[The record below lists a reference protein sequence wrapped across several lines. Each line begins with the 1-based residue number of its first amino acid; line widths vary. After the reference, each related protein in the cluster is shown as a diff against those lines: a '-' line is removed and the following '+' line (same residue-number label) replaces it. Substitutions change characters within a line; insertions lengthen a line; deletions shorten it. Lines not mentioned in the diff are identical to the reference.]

1 MTTALRRAA
10 RALGVLVGLAILG
23 LGTAG
28 TAAAHPTLLFTEPA
42 ADTAVSDAPQAITLM
57 FNEQVSIG
65 SDAIVVLDKDG
76 RTVPMGAA
84 TTARGGEVVTAR
96 PAAPLPPGSY
106 TVRWRV
112 TGTDGDLV
120 EEEFRFGV
128 GYALIAAAPG
138 VEQPP
143 IGWLSAALRW
153 VLFAGFAI
161 GFGGLI
167 GERFIASARAENPRL
182 PAPRSAI
189 TGALVAA
196 LAAATGLAAQATAD
210 TGRVSVL
217 WRDGTGVVVSIE
229 VAGLAAA
236 LAVLRLRRRTWA
248 LLPLLVIVG
257 AEGWRSHAQ
266 TAAPGWGALLTGVHL
281 AAAAI
286 WAGALVATTLAVL
299 AWRREPAA
307 VLWVLSS
314 YMRLALWTFIVVI
327 STGVLSA
334 LVLLPL
340 SDVFSTDYGRVLLV
354 KLGLVATATVL
365 ALKARTIQRSEG
377 RIPKLAKVIR
387 GESITLVAVL
397 ALSATLVST
406 TPVTATVQQPAPPE
420 PRGPVLPLGT
430 LAGQIGVAIAAS
442 DGQLVVRL
450 ATPRRGDYYAA
461 QPDVRYTLSGRLSLP
476 TGDDQP
482 LTFRGCGQGCFVADA
497 DWGDGENVLSLA
509 AGADTAKGGSVSLL
523 VPWPTLPGADELARA
538 VAATRAAGDITVYEA
553 VTSDTTTGP
562 GEPKPLDVPA
572 EFFVSQ
578 EPYAAGSAPQAV
590 RLVGGSGATRLAL
603 GYPAASINV
612 LLTLDRAGR
621 IADVILT
628 DPKHLVTRRIV
639 YADHGRP

>member
-1 MTTALRRAA
+1 MTTRLRRASGM
-10 RALGVLVGLAILG
+10 LGVLVGLAILG
-23 LGTAG
+23 LGAAG
-28 TAAAHPTLLFTEPA
+28 NAAAHPTLLFTEPA

-57 FNEQVSIG
+57 FNEQVSVG

-76 RTVPMGAA
+76 RAVPVSAA
-84 TTARGGEVVTAR
+84 TTLRDGQVVTAR
-96 PAAPLPPGSY
+96 PAAPLPAGSY

-128 GYALIAAAPG
+128 GYALTAAAPG
-138 VEQPP
+138 AEQPP

-167 GERFIASARAENPRL
+167 ADRFIASARAENPRL

-189 TGALVAA
+189 IGALLAA
-196 LAAATGLAAQATAD
+196 LAGTVGLAAQAMAD
-210 TGRVSVL
+210 AERVSVL
-217 WRDGTGVVVSIE
+217 WRDGSGVVLSVE
-229 VAGLAAA
+229 AAGLAAA
-236 LAVLRLRRRTWA
+236 LALLQTRRRAWA
-248 LLPLLVIVG
+248 LLALLVVVA

-286 WAGALVATTLAVL
+286 WVGALVTTTLAVL

-307 VLWVLSS
+307 VRWVLSG
-314 YMRLALWTFIVVI
+314 YMRLALWTVVVVI
-327 STGVLSA
+327 GTGVVSA

-340 SDVFSTDYGRVLLV
+340 ADVFSTNYGRVLLV
-354 KLGLVATATVL
+354 KLGLVTTATVL
-365 ALKARTIQRSEG
+365 ALTARSIQRSEA
-377 RIPKLAKVIR
+377 RIPKLATVIR
-387 GESITLVAVL
+387 GESLTLVAVL

-406 TPVTATVQQPAPPE
+406 MPASGAVQPAPPE

-430 LAGQIGVAIAAS
+430 LAGQIGVAVAAS

-450 ATPRRGDYYAA
+450 ATPRRGDYYVA
-461 QPDVRYTLSGRLSLP
+461 QSDVRYTLAGRVSRPSGDEMVLM
-476 TGDDQP
+476 
-482 LTFRGCGQGCFVADA
+482 FRGCGQGCFVADA

-509 AGADTAKGGSVSLL
+509 AGADTARGGSISLL

-553 VTSDTTTGP
+553 VTSDTTTGS
-562 GEPKPLDVPA
+562 GEPKPLDVSA

-578 EPYAAGSAPQAV
+578 EPYAAGSAPQVV
-590 RLVGGSGATRLAL
+590 RLAGGTGATRLAL
-603 GYPAASINV
+603 GYPAASITV

-639 YADHGRP
+639 YGDHD

>member
-1 MTTALRRAA
+1 MTTRLRRASGV
-10 RALGVLVGLAILG
+10 LGVLVGLAILG
-23 LGTAG
+23 LGAAG

-57 FNEQVSIG
+57 FNEQVSVG

-76 RTVPMGAA
+76 RAIPVGAA
-84 TTARGGEVVTAR
+84 TTLRDGQVVTAR
-96 PAAPLPPGSY
+96 PAAPLPAGSY

-128 GYALIAAAPG
+128 GYALTAAAPG
-138 VEQPP
+138 AEQPP

-167 GERFIASARAENPRL
+167 AERFIASARAENPRL

-196 LAAATGLAAQATAD
+196 LAGTVGLAAQAMAD
-210 TGRVSVL
+210 AERVSVL
-217 WRDGTGVVVSIE
+217 WRDGSGVVVSIE
-229 VAGLAAA
+229 AAGLAAA
-236 LAVLRLRRRTWA
+236 LALLRIRRRTWA
-248 LLPLLVIVG
+248 LLALLTVVA

-286 WAGALVATTLAVL
+286 WVGALVTTTLSVL

-307 VLWVLSS
+307 VRWVLSG
-314 YMRLALWTFIVVI
+314 YMRLALWTVVVVI
-327 STGVLSA
+327 GTGVMSA

-340 SDVFSTDYGRVLLV
+340 SDVFSTNYGRVLLV
-354 KLGLVATATVL
+354 KLGLVTTATAL
-365 ALKARTIQRSEG
+365 ALTARSIQRSEA
-377 RIPKLAKVIR
+377 RIPKLASVIR
-387 GESITLVAVL
+387 GESLILVAVL

-406 TPVTATVQQPAPPE
+406 APVTAAVQPAPPE
-420 PRGPVLPLGT
+420 PRGSVLPLGT
-430 LAGQIGVAIAAS
+430 LAGQIGVAVAAS

-461 QPDVRYTLSGRLSLP
+461 QADVRYTLSGRLGRP
-476 TGDDQP
+476 AGDDRP
-482 LTFRGCGQGCFVADA
+482 LMFRGCGQGCFVADA

-509 AGADTAKGGSVSLL
+509 AGADTARGGSVSLL

-538 VAATRAAGDITVYEA
+538 VVATRAAGDITVYEA
-553 VTSDTTTGP
+553 VTSDTTTGS
-562 GEPKPLDVPA
+562 GEPKPLDVSA

-578 EPYAAGSAPQAV
+578 EPYAAGSAPQVVQLA
-590 RLVGGSGATRLAL
+590 GGTGATRLAL
-603 GYPAASINV
+603 GYPAASINA

-621 IADVILT
+621 IVDVILT

-639 YADHGRP
+639 YADHD

>member
-1 MTTALRRAA
+1 
-10 RALGVLVGLAILG
+10 
-23 LGTAG
+23 
-28 TAAAHPTLLFTEPA
+28 
-42 ADTAVSDAPQAITLM
+42 
-57 FNEQVSIG
+57 
-65 SDAIVVLDKDG
+65 
-76 RTVPMGAA
+76 
-84 TTARGGEVVTAR
+84 
-96 PAAPLPPGSY
+96 
-106 TVRWRV
+106 VRWRV

-128 GYALIAAAPG
+128 GYALTAVAPG
-138 VEQPP
+138 AEQPP
-143 IGWLSAALRW
+143 IAWLSAALRW
-153 VLFAGFAI
+153 VLFAGFAVA
-161 GFGGLI
+161 FGGLI
-167 GERFIASARAENPRL
+167 GERFIVSARAENPRL

-196 LAAATGLAAQATAD
+196 LAGTAGLAAQALVDA
-210 TGRVSVL
+210 GRVSVL
-217 WRDGTGVVVSIE
+217 WRDGSGVVVSIE
-229 VAGLAAA
+229 AAGLAVA
-236 LAVLRLRRRTWA
+236 LALVWLRRRTWA
-248 LLPLLVIVG
+248 LLPLLVVVA

-281 AAAAI
+281 AAAAT
-286 WAGALVATTLAVL
+286 WVGALVATTLAVL
-299 AWRREPAA
+299 AWRHEPAA
-307 VLWVLSS
+307 VRWVLSS
-314 YMRLALWTFIVVI
+314 YMRLALWTFVVVI
-327 STGVLSA
+327 GTGVASA

-354 KLGLVATATVL
+354 KLGLVVTATAL
-365 ALKARTIQRSEG
+365 ALTARTVQRSEA

-387 GESITLVAVL
+387 GESLTLVAVL

-406 TPVTATVQQPAPPE
+406 TPATGAVQPVPPE

-430 LAGQIGVAIAAS
+430 LAGQIGVAVAAS

-461 QPDVRYTLSGRLSLP
+461 QPDVRYTLSGRVGRP
-476 TGDDQP
+476 TGDDRP
-482 LTFRGCGQGCFVADA
+482 LTFRGCGQGCFVAGA

-553 VTSDTTTGP
+553 VTSDTTTGS
-562 GEPKPLDVPA
+562 GEPTPLNVPA

-590 RLVGGSGATRLAL
+590 RLAAGSGATRLAL

-621 IADVILT
+621 IVDETLT
-628 DPKHLVTRRIV
+628 DPRHLVTRRIV
-639 YADHGRP
+639 YPEHD

>member
-1 MTTALRRAA
+1 MTIRLRRASGV
-10 RALGVLVGLAILG
+10 LGVLVGLAILS

-57 FNEQVSIG
+57 FNEQVSVG

-76 RTVPMGAA
+76 RAIPVGAA
-84 TTARGGEVVTAR
+84 TTSRDGQVVTAR
-96 PAAPLPPGSY
+96 PAAPLPAGSY

-128 GYALIAAAPG
+128 GYALTAAAPG
-138 VEQPP
+138 AEQPP
-143 IGWLSAALRW
+143 IGGLSAALRW

-167 GERFIASARAENPRL
+167 AERFIASARAENPRL

-196 LAAATGLAAQATAD
+196 LAGTVGLAAQAMAD
-210 TGRVSVL
+210 AERVSVL
-217 WRDGTGVVVSIE
+217 WRDGSGVVVSIE
-229 VAGLAAA
+229 AAGLAAA
-236 LAVLRLRRRTWA
+236 LALLRIRRRRWA
-248 LLPLLVIVG
+248 LLALLVVVA

-286 WAGALVATTLAVL
+286 WVGALVTTTLAVL

-307 VLWVLSS
+307 VRWVLSG
-314 YMRLALWTFIVVI
+314 YMRLALWTVVVVI
-327 STGVLSA
+327 GTGVVSA

-340 SDVFSTDYGRVLLV
+340 SDVFSTNYGRVLLV
-354 KLGLVATATVL
+354 KLGLVTTATGL
-365 ALKARTIQRSEG
+365 ALTARSIQRSEAH
-377 RIPKLAKVIR
+377 IPKLASVIR
-387 GESITLVAVL
+387 GESLILVAVL

-406 TPVTATVQQPAPPE
+406 APVTVAVQPVPPE

-430 LAGQIGVAIAAS
+430 LAGQIGVAVAAS

-461 QPDVRYTLSGRLSLP
+461 QADVRYTLSGRLGRP
-476 TGDDQP
+476 AGDDRR
-482 LTFRGCGQGCFVADA
+482 LMFRGCGQGCFVADA

-509 AGADTAKGGSVSLL
+509 AGADTARGGSVSLL
-523 VPWPTLPGADELARA
+523 VPWPTLQGADELARA

-553 VTSDTTTGP
+553 VTSDTTTGSA
-562 GEPKPLDVPA
+562 EPKPLDVSA

-578 EPYAAGSAPQAV
+578 EPYAAGSAPQVV
-590 RLVGGSGATRLAL
+590 RLAGGTGATRLAL

-621 IADVILT
+621 IADVVLT

-639 YADHGRP
+639 YTDRD

>member
-10 RALGVLVGLAILG
+10 GTLGVLVALAILA
-23 LGTAG
+23 LGTAA
-28 TAAAHPTLLFTEPA
+28 TAAAHPTLLFAEPA
-42 ADTAVSDAPQAITLM
+42 ADSAVSDAPQAITLI
-57 FNEQVSIG
+57 FNEQVSVG

-96 PAAPLPPGSY
+96 PAAPIPPGSY

-128 GYALIAAAPG
+128 GYALSAAAPG

-161 GFGGLI
+161 GLGGLI
-167 GERFIASARAENPRL
+167 AERFIVSARAGNPRL
-182 PAPRSAI
+182 PAPRSTI

-196 LAAATGLAAQATAD
+196 LAGTVGLAAQAMAD
-210 TGRVSVL
+210 AGRVSVL
-217 WRDGTGVVVSIE
+217 WRDGPGVIVSIE
-229 VAGLAAA
+229 AAGLAAA
-236 LAVLRLRRRTWA
+236 LALLCLRRRTWA
-248 LLPLLVIVG
+248 LLPLVVVVA

-286 WAGALVATTLAVL
+286 WVGALMATTLAVL

-307 VLWVLSS
+307 VRWMLSG
-314 YMRLALWTFIVVI
+314 YMRLALWTFVIVI
-327 STGVLSA
+327 GTGVVSV

-340 SDVFSTDYGRVLLV
+340 SDVFSTNYGRVLLV
-354 KLGLVATATVL
+354 KLGLVTTATAL
-365 ALKARTIQRSEG
+365 ALMARSIQRSEA
-377 RIPKLAKVIR
+377 RIPKLANVIR
-387 GESITLVAVL
+387 GESLTLVAVL

-406 TPVTATVQQPAPPE
+406 TPVTGAVEPAPPE

-430 LAGQIGVAIAAS
+430 LAGQIGVAVAAS

-461 QPDVRYTLSGRLSLP
+461 QPKVRYTLSGRVGRP
-476 TGDDQP
+476 TGDDRP

-509 AGADTAKGGSVSLL
+509 AGADNAKGGSVSLL

-538 VAATRAAGDITVYEA
+538 VSATRAAGDVTVYEA
-553 VTSDTTTGP
+553 VTSDTTTGS
-562 GEPKPLDVPA
+562 GELKPLNMSA

-578 EPYAAGSAPQAV
+578 EPYAAGTAPHAV
-590 RLVGGSGATRLAL
+590 RLAEGTGGTRLAL

-621 IADVILT
+621 IADVVLT
-628 DPKHLVTRRIV
+628 DPRHLVTRRIV
-639 YADHGRP
+639 YGVHD

>member
-1 MTTALRRAA
+1 MTTGLRRAA
-10 RALGVLVGLAILG
+10 GVLSVFVGLAILG
-23 LGTAG
+23 LGAAG

-65 SDAIVVLDKDG
+65 PDAIVVLDKDG

-84 TTARGGEVVTAR
+84 TTARGGQVVTAR

-128 GYALIAAAPG
+128 GYALTAAAPG
-138 VEQPP
+138 SEQPP

-153 VLFAGFAI
+153 LLFAGFAVA
-161 GFGGLI
+161 FGGLI
-167 GERFIASARAENPRL
+167 GERFVVSARAENPRL

-189 TGALVAA
+189 TGALAAA
-196 LAAATGLAAQATAD
+196 LAGTAGLAAQALVDA
-210 TGRVSVL
+210 GRVTVL
-217 WRDGTGVVVSIE
+217 WRDGSGVVVSIE
-229 VAGLAAA
+229 AAGLAVA
-236 LAVLRLRRRTWA
+236 LALVWLRRRTWA
-248 LLPLLVIVG
+248 LLPLLIVVA

-266 TAAPGWGALLTGVHL
+266 TAAPGWGALLTGAHL
-281 AAAAI
+281 AAAATWI
-286 WAGALVATTLAVL
+286 GALVATTLAVL
-299 AWRREPAA
+299 AWRHEPAA
-307 VLWVLSS
+307 VRWVVSS
-314 YMRLALWTFIVVI
+314 YMRLALWTFVVVI
-327 STGVLSA
+327 GTGVASA

-340 SDVFSTDYGRVLLV
+340 SDVFTTDYGRVLLV
-354 KLGLVATATVL
+354 KLGLVVTATAL
-365 ALKARTIQRSEG
+365 ALTARTVQRSEA
-377 RIPKLAKVIR
+377 RIPKLARVIR
-387 GESITLVAVL
+387 GESLTLVAVL

-406 TPVTATVQQPAPPE
+406 TPATGAVQTAPPE
-420 PRGPVLPLGT
+420 PRGPVLPLGA
-430 LAGQIGVAIAAS
+430 LAGQIGVAVAAS

-461 QPDVRYTLSGRLSLP
+461 QPDVRYALSGRVGRP
-476 TGDDQP
+476 TGDDRP
-482 LTFRGCGQGCFVADA
+482 LTFRGCGQGCFVAA
-497 DWGDGENVLSLA
+497 TDWADGENVLSLS

-553 VTSDTTTGP
+553 VTSDTTTGS
-562 GEPKPLDVPA
+562 GEPKPLNVTA

-590 RLVGGSGATRLAL
+590 RLAGGTRATRLAL

-612 LLTLDRAGR
+612 LLTLDRTGR
-621 IADVILT
+621 IVDETLT
-628 DPKHLVTRRIV
+628 DPRHLVTRRIV
-639 YADHGRP
+639 YPEHD

>member
-1 MTTALRRAA
+1 MTTRLRRASGM
-10 RALGVLVGLAILG
+10 LGVLVGLAILG
-23 LGTAG
+23 LGAAG
-28 TAAAHPTLLFTEPA
+28 NAAAHPTLLFTEPA

-57 FNEQVSIG
+57 FNEQVSVG

-76 RTVPMGAA
+76 RAVPVSAA
-84 TTARGGEVVTAR
+84 TTLRDGQVVTAR
-96 PAAPLPPGSY
+96 PAAPLPAGSY

-128 GYALIAAAPG
+128 GYALTAAAPG
-138 VEQPP
+138 AEQPP

-167 GERFIASARAENPRL
+167 ADRFIASARAENPRL

-189 TGALVAA
+189 IGALLAA
-196 LAAATGLAAQATAD
+196 LAGTVGLAAQAMAD
-210 TGRVSVL
+210 AERVSVL
-217 WRDGTGVVVSIE
+217 WRDGSGVVLSVE
-229 VAGLAAA
+229 AAGLAAA
-236 LAVLRLRRRTWA
+236 LALLQTRRRAWA
-248 LLPLLVIVG
+248 LLALLVVVA

-286 WAGALVATTLAVL
+286 WVGALVTTTLAVL

-307 VLWVLSS
+307 VRWVLSG
-314 YMRLALWTFIVVI
+314 YMRLALWTVVVVI
-327 STGVLSA
+327 GTGVVSA

-340 SDVFSTDYGRVLLV
+340 ADVFSTNYGRVLLV
-354 KLGLVATATVL
+354 KLGLVTTATVL
-365 ALKARTIQRSEG
+365 ALTARSIQRSEA
-377 RIPKLAKVIR
+377 RIPKLATVIR
-387 GESITLVAVL
+387 GESLTLVAVL

-406 TPVTATVQQPAPPE
+406 MPASGAVQPAPPE

-430 LAGQIGVAIAAS
+430 LAGQIGVAVAAS

-450 ATPRRGDYYAA
+450 ATPRRGDYYVA
-461 QPDVRYTLSGRLSLP
+461 QSDVRYTLAGRVSRPSGDEMVLM
-476 TGDDQP
+476 
-482 LTFRGCGQGCFVADA
+482 FRGCGQGCFVADA

-509 AGADTAKGGSVSLL
+509 AGADTARGGSISLL

-553 VTSDTTTGP
+553 VTSDTTTGS
-562 GEPKPLDVPA
+562 GEPKPLDVSA

-578 EPYAAGSAPQAV
+578 EPYAAGSAPQVV
-590 RLVGGSGATRLAL
+590 RLAGGTGATRLAL
-603 GYPAASINV
+603 GYPAASINA

-621 IADVILT
+621 IVDVILT

-639 YADHGRP
+639 YADHD